1 MRIQNSWYRADEIR
15 CRLANEA
22 RLALSPGFTSYR
34 SPTTPCMGR
43 AKTQAREDGVWLR
56 SRERVMQSS
65 NIPTLYEWIG
75 GIEALNRLTKRFY
88 EHVNEYE
95 LLKPVFAHMDA

>member
-1 MRIQNSWYRADEIR
+1 
-15 CRLANEA
+15 
-22 RLALSPGFTSYR
+22 
-34 SPTTPCMGR
+34 MGR

-88 EHVNEYE
+88 EHVNEDE
-95 LLKPVFAHMDA
+95 LLKPVFAHMDAAHSEHVAAFLSIERLVG